1 MTSPKP
7 TQADTVCQRIRSEIL
22 QGALLP
28 GEKLNIK
35 ALEQRFEVSLG
46 AIREALSRLG
56 AEGLVV
62 AEAHR
67 GYHVTPVSRDEL
79 MDLTHT
85 RIEIEGLCLRR
96 AIAQGD
102 VEWESRIV
110 AAAHRMERLQEHASD
125 KEARRTPAWNQ
136 AHGDFHAAL
145 VDACHSPWLLRMR
158 DMLYA
163 QSERYRLMSVPLDT
177 DQRDVKGEHRRLMDA
192 VLRRDAEQAAQVVR
206 EHFMATVDIILRSPQ
221 LK

>member
-1 MTSPKP
+1 MTTLKP
-7 TQADTVCQRIRSEIL
+7 TQADTVAQRIRAEVL
-22 QGALLP
+22 QGVLLP

-79 MDLTHT
+79 MDLTYT
-85 RIEIEGLCLRR
+85 RIEIEGLCLRK

-110 AAAHRMERLQEHASD
+110 AAAHRMERLQEYTSD

-136 AHGDFHAAL
+136 AHGEFHAAL

-158 DMLYA
+158 EMLYA
-163 QSERYRLMSVPLDT
+163 QSERYRLMSVPLGT
-177 DQRDVKGEHRRLMDA
+177 DHRDVKGEHRRLMNA
-192 VLRRDAEQAAQVVR
+192 VLGRDAEQAAQVVR
-206 EHFMATVDIILRSPQ
+206 EHFIATVGIILRSPQ
-221 LK
+221 FK